1 MTLILSSP
9 LPLSG
14 IQALARR
21 NLQKWRGGAPLS
33 HLPFLLPFPPLVCR
47 EYGNGIRRKGVKC
60 LFKCWWFPLLPVIVS
75 LVNSNGLKTFP
86 EGQTSK
92 CHFIWWNTRAS
103 SLRSI
108 LRAFSLPNC
117 FAALTPISHIPP
129 IPSCCGLFR
138 FRQPARPPAWGAGY
152 TTHVQVAS
160 VEFAGPMEHLFIL
173 TQNKCGDSK
182 ENGHISDLTSLPS
195 SFSLHPND
203 RN

>member
-1 MTLILSSP
+1 MEMGLGEKESNAFSNAGGFLS
-9 LPLSG
+9 
-14 IQALARR
+14 
-21 NLQKWRGGAPLS
+21 
-33 HLPFLLPFPPLVCR
+33 C
-47 EYGNGIRRKGVKC
+47 
-60 LFKCWWFPLLPVIVS
+60 PLLF
-75 LVNSNGLKTFP
+75 L
-86 EGQTSK
+86 
-92 CHFIWWNTRAS
+92 WWILMGWRH
-103 SLRSI
+103 SLRGRRLSAILFDGIHVRVLYSI

-173 TQNKCGDSK
+173 TQNKRGDSK